1 MAAMS
6 TLPFPCTALPLSSA
20 GFQISVD
27 SLGVDAATVWA
38 LLSVETLGRGFLP
51 DRRPQILFERHV
63 FHSLTGGQFDQTD
76 PDISNPQPG
85 GYGPS
90 GAAQY
95 PRLAHAV
102 ALDQDAALKSASW
115 GMGQVMGENYAI
127 AGFADVGSMV
137 QAMAASE
144 DSQLAAVVGFITS
157 NRLQKALQ
165 NQDWAGYARGYN
177 GAGYAK
183 NSYDTR
189 LAQSYTVFKTGA
201 NVPDLTVRAA
211 QLYLLFLGYDPHGV
225 DGQAGAHTLT
235 ALHNFQSANRLSLTT
250 GIDADVVAALAA
262 ALPPASNL
270 TLS

>member
-1 MAAMS
+1 MS
-6 TLPFPCTALPLSSA
+6 TLPFPCTALPLSNA
-20 GFQISVD
+20 GFQSSIS

-63 FHSLTGGQFDQTD
+63 FHGLTGGQFDQTD

-85 GYGPS
+85 DYGPS

-95 PRLAHAV
+95 PRLARAV
-102 ALDQDAALKSASW
+102 ALDRDAALKSTSW
-115 GMGQVMGENYAI
+115 GMGQVMGENYRI
-127 AGFADVGSMV
+127 AGFADIGSMV

-157 NRLQKALQ
+157 NGLQKALQ
-165 NQDWAGYARGYN
+165 NQNWAGYAHGYN

-189 LAQSYTVFKTGA
+189 LAQSYAVFKTGA
-201 NVPDLTVRAA
+201 SVPNLTVRAV

-225 DGQAGAHTLT
+225 DGQAGSHTLT
-235 ALHNFQSANRLSLTT
+235 ALHNFQSANGQPLTT
-250 GIDADVVAALAA
+250 RIDENVAAALAA
-262 ALPPASNL
+262 ALPPAGNL
-270 TLS
+270 SLM